1 VVHQN
6 SLIADRPYRHEPHRR
21 STDRFTNRRRVSRI
35 VLLPANV
42 GLDIVGWH
50 QPSVVPEFD
59 QLAGPVVSRTAGLQA
74 YDAGRQSSEQRQY
87 VLASQGD
94 GDHDPPIRVHHVNLE
109 DVFRQIEANRRNRPQ
124 VNVCLTHLWRSFDEV
139 FDGAVLTRL
148 LGEQALR
155 APSTPSRELEGAG
168 QALRDQPKD
177 RRQVEYSVA
186 QEIVPRGADHHF
198 RSRG

>member
-1 VVHQN
+1 VHQN

-21 STDRFTNRRRVSRI
+21 STDRFTNCRRVSRI

-74 YDAGRQSSEQRQY
+74 YDAGRQSSEERQY
-87 VLASQGD
+87 VLASQGG

-124 VNVCLTHLWRSFDEV
+124 STCALPIC
-139 FDGAVLTRL
+139 GAPLMSVRRRRL
-148 LGEQALR
+148 D
-155 APSTPSRELEGAG
+155 TP
-168 QALRDQPKD
+168 
-177 RRQVEYSVA
+177 
-186 QEIVPRGADHHF
+186 PRGAGVASAVHTIK
-198 RSRG
+198 RA